1 MPNHKATAKSLRQ
14 NEKRQIR
21 NVAIKSKIRTLIKKV
36 RGAVKQNN
44 PDEARNYL
52 NSAVSELDTAA
63 KKNIIHAK
71 NAARHKSRLMQLV
84 STMEKE

>member
-1 MPNHKATAKSLRQ
+1 MPNHRATAKSLRQ

-21 NVAIKSKIRTLIKKV
+21 NVATKSKIRTLIKKV

-44 PDEARNYL
+44 PDEARNYMQ
-52 NSAVSELDTAA
+52 SAVSELDTAA
-63 KKNIIHAK
+63 KKKIIHAN

-84 STMEKE
+84 SSIEKE